1 MGVSGGADSVALLHL
16 LVDAGFRKLVVCHV
30 DHQLRGQASRNDAR
44 FVERLSIRLGLP
56 WESTRLPVSSI
67 SAQRGTS
74 LETTARDLR
83 YEFFSQVSRAHRC
96 PRLLLAHHADD
107 QAETLLWNLLRGSH
121 GSKGMRIE
129 QTMKINGRSLLVIRP
144 LLSTRREEL
153 HHWLREHG
161 EDWREDATNAQ
172 PIATRNR
179 LRHEVLPLLC
189 DVARRDVTPALL
201 RQIESQQDQ
210 ENIETWALQQ
220 IRSLDPQGRLHVPV
234 LQALPA
240 ALQNLVFRDFLHHQQ
255 VANISRNLLD
265 RCRLLLTDP
274 ATHSINLPG
283 GKTLRRRAGR
293 ITCPPALGA

>member
-16 LVDAGFRKLVVCHV
+16 LVAAGLRKLVVCHV
-30 DHQLRGQASRNDAR
+30 DHQLRGHASRNDAR
-44 FVERLSIRLGLP
+44 FVERLCIRHGLT

-67 SAQRGTS
+67 AAQRGTS

-129 QTMKINGRSLLVIRP
+129 QTMNIAGRALLVIRP

-153 HHWLREHG
+153 RHWLREHG
-161 EDWREDATNAQ
+161 EDWREDATNSQ

-189 DVARRDVTPALL
+189 DVARRDVTPTLL

-210 ENIETWALQQ
+210 ENVETWALQQ
-220 IRSLDPQGRLHVPV
+220 IRALDPQGRLHVPV
-234 LQALPA
+234 LQALPT

-293 ITCPPALGA
+293 ITCPPAPEA